1 MRINSAAELTYP
13 ELFKTNFPGDWD
25 DDYKMEMFT
34 KGRDIA
40 EEFGTIYIAANGGVY
55 VQTTSPDGRVSGSI
69 SGLPVIG
76 HHAASWALLW
86 GMIDGIS
93 PIVYVDADGGET
105 LVKGSGYLSIA

>member
-13 ELFKTNFPGDWD
+13 EMFKTEWPIDSDFREFEKA
-25 DDYKMEMFT
+25 YT
-34 KGRDIA
+34 KGREIA

-76 HHAASWALLW
+76 YHAGAYGMLW
-86 GMIDGIS
+86 GMVEGIT
-93 PIVYVDADGGET
+93 PIVYVDEEGTEIP
-105 LVKGSGYLSIA
+105 VKGSGYLNIV